1 MPSVIWANR
10 SVGCWAGG
18 DRNKPAPGADVV
30 VGCHDWGV
38 HPCNTR
44 PTLVVQA
51 AARIG
56 GVVLSSCHPGADGL
70 PPVTCSL
77 SSSDTK
83 EMEIFYNA
91 NQSVLFDQFISAR
104 LSILEQASLLQ
115 STPCT
120 YPPAREVKVRRRGR
134 VERGFVAWNDNVQ
147 LWNGHLIC
155 LSCGIELA
163 NLHWGL
169 GQAFNSSAIA
179 YFLGGVQPQ
188 IRRWEKNYKNDS
200 TSVFAPSLEPCLI
213 FFSLLLLPWK
223 MRCDQWFCWLHH
235 ASAHMLSP
243 INHLTFFKP

>member
-1 MPSVIWANR
+1 MP
-10 SVGCWAGG
+10 
-18 DRNKPAPGADVV
+18 
-30 VGCHDWGV
+30 
-38 HPCNTR
+38 
-44 PTLVVQA
+44 
-51 AARIG
+51 
-56 GVVLSSCHPGADGL
+56 
-70 PPVTCSL
+70 
-77 SSSDTK
+77 SSDTK

-213 FFSLLLLPWK
+213 FFFLLLLPWK